1 MPGALPPRGG
11 PGGGGAAPA
20 DGGAAY
26 GLGAPSAMG
35 KGEVMGAA
43 LGVLRAELLGRLMP
57 IDGASFH
64 PGMSRRCDAGTTGS
78 EGVCD
83 RALAL
88 WPAFG
93 GGGGT
98 VLLPY
103 AGWNWEVAP
112 YCDCEGAP

>member
-1 MPGALPPRGG
+1 M
-11 PGGGGAAPA
+11 
-20 DGGAAY
+20 
-26 GLGAPSAMG
+26 GAPSAMG